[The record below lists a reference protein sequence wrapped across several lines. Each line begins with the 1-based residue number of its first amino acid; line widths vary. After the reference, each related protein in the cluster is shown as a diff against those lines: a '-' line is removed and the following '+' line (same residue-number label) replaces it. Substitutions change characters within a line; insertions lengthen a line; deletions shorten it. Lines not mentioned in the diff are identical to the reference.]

1 MDQGL
6 LTFIKDVSIIV
17 AGAVTLIGLFASG
30 WEYRKKNRA
39 DRATHFVELRRRF
52 LEDRDFRRIQELLIT
67 DDPGLQEIPKQ
78 ERRNFIGFLE
88 EVGLMA
94 SSGIVRREIAWCMFG
109 RYIELADASQ
119 NLWHGLDPESKYWT
133 VFRQTVKLIEE
144 EDRKNRKR
152 PLAL

>member
-6 LTFIKDVSIIV
+6 LTLIKDVSIIA

-52 LEDRDFRRIQELLIT
+52 LEDRDFRRIQELLIN
-67 DDPGLQEIPKQ
+67 DDPGLQEVSKQ

-109 RYIELADASQ
+109 RYIELANDSK
-119 NLWHGLDPESKYWT
+119 NLWHGLDAGSQYWT
-133 VFRQTVKLIEE
+133 VFRQTVKLIEQE
-144 EDRKNRKR
+144 NKKKRKR